1 MAVRRRM
8 IMPLP
13 QDPALLLSVINT
25 KLRDKYA
32 SFADL
37 CEDLNVSA
45 KEIEEKLNRAGYFY
59 RTAENRF
66 A

>member
-1 MAVRRRM
+1 MS
-8 IMPLP
+8 LP
-13 QDPALLLSVINT
+13 QDPALLLSVINM

-37 CEDLNVSA
+37 CEDLDVSA
-45 KEIEEKLNRAGYFY
+45 EEIEEKLNRAGYFY
-59 RTAENRF
+59 RIAENRF